1 MMLKLRNIIMV
12 VLRHGWEAF
21 VDAHHI
27 EENESVLFR
36 NIDNC
41 LFEVLI
47 LDSDGCEKIFC
58 CAGIKNPQCVG
69 ERSVDLVDISSSS
82 QYDTTEMSG
91 SERVARCVKCNCS
104 RRGKTSKMA
113 VTSSLSGSSGRS
125 HLSEEQKARVIALI
139 LEIQPEITVYSITK
153 EYAFAHFPHG
163 NANVTLQ
170 IPGNI
175 KKWHPIFY
183 ELGSRYATTVH
194 LPARGQTVVLHCMRK
209 VWKIKMVFQRSR
221 RWFLSRGWP
230 KFVSGNGLR
239 VGDICL
245 FELKKNEK
253 QLVMKVHI
261 IPREQL

>member
-1 MMLKLRNIIMV
+1 
-12 VLRHGWEAF
+12 
-21 VDAHHI
+21 
-27 EENESVLFR
+27 
-36 NIDNC
+36 
-41 LFEVLI
+41 
-47 LDSDGCEKIFC
+47 
-58 CAGIKNPQCVG
+58 
-69 ERSVDLVDISSSS
+69 
-82 QYDTTEMSG
+82 
-91 SERVARCVKCNCS
+91 
-104 RRGKTSKMA
+104 MA
-113 VTSSLSGSSGRS
+113 VTSSVSGSSGEDIPSENESSESDDTQTPRGADYVISGRS

-139 LEIQPEITVYSITK
+139 QEIQPEITVYSITK

-209 VWKIKMVFQRSR
+209 VWKIKMVFQRSPQVVSKQR
-221 RWFLSRGWP
+221 LAQ
-230 KFVSGNGLR
+230 FVSGNGLR